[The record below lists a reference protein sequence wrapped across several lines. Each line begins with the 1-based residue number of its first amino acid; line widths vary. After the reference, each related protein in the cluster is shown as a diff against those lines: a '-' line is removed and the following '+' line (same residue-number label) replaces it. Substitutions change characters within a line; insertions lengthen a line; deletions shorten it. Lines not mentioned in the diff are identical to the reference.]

1 MDGLG
6 GASDIEL
13 VSAARDVSIS
23 SMGYDVFEIERR
35 GGVSTLWLAN
45 AARRNAMGPAFWDE
59 LPRAMAELGD
69 DPETRVIV
77 LAARGPHF
85 TVGLD
90 LQAMGGTIAGG
101 GETSGAGQRMRALRE
116 IARLQRSITAVAE
129 CPKPV
134 VAAIHGWCIGG
145 GIDLITACD
154 VRVASADARFS
165 VRETRIA
172 IVADVGTLQRL
183 PGIVGRG
190 IAAELCL
197 TGDDFDAER
206 ARAIGLVN
214 SVHAD
219 TAAAQQAAVEMAARM
234 AANSPLAVQG
244 TKRVLKY
251 CEGKSVEDG
260 LAYVATW
267 NAAFLQSDDLA
278 EAMAAFFEKRAPRF
292 TGK

>member
-1 MDGLG
+1 M
-6 GASDIEL
+6 AYE
-13 VSAARDVSIS
+13 
-23 SMGYDVFEIERR
+23 VFEIERS

-45 AARRNAMGPAFWDE
+45 PQRRNAMGPPFWDE
-59 LPRAMAELGD
+59 LPRAMAELSED
-69 DPETRVIV
+69 DATRVVV

-85 TVGLD
+85 TTGLD
-90 LQAMGGTIAGG
+90 LAAMGGSLAGG
-101 GETSGAGQRMRALRE
+101 EPTSGAAARMRTLHE
-116 IARLQRSITAVAE
+116 IGRLQRSISSVAD

-154 VRVASADARFS
+154 VRVASADAKFS

-219 TAAAQQAAVEMAARM
+219 AGATIDAAHALAGRM

-244 TKRVLKY
+244 TKRVLRY

-267 NAAFLQSDDLA
+267 NAAFIQSDDLG
-278 EAMAAFFEKRAPRF
+278 EAVAAFFEKRPPAFR
-292 TGK
+292 GR

>member
-1 MDGLG
+1 M
-6 GASDIEL
+6 AY
-13 VSAARDVSIS
+13 A
-23 SMGYDVFEIERR
+23 VFEIERAD
-35 GGVSTLWLAN
+35 GVSTLWLAN
-45 AARRNAMGPAFWDE
+45 APRRNAMGPPFWDE
-59 LPRAMAELGD
+59 LPRVMAELGD

-77 LAARGPHF
+77 LAARGEHF
-85 TVGLD
+85 SVGLD
-90 LQAMGGTIAGG
+90 LMAMGGTFAGG
-101 GETSGAGQRMRALRE
+101 EATSGAAERARTLRE
-116 IARLQRSITAVAE
+116 ISRLQRSISAVAD

-154 VRVASADARFS
+154 VRIASACARFS

-197 TGDDFDAER
+197 TGDDFDAAR
-206 ARAIGLVN
+206 AHAIGLVN
-214 SVHAD
+214 AVHPD
-219 TAAAQQAAVEMAARM
+219 AAATIGAARAMAGRM

-260 LAYVATW
+260 LAFVATW
-267 NAAFLQSDDLA
+267 NAAFIRSDDLG
-278 EAMAAFFEKRAPRF
+278 EAMAAFFEKRPAKF
-292 TGK
+292 TGR